1 MITLEMLVE
10 VSVFALVLEIFFIS
24 LLPFAIQ
31 LFVLTLQ
38 LDIEV
43 LKFVKLRFL
52 TLQQIIQGVY
62 LLGKSSNLLL

>member
-10 VSVFALVLEIFFIS
+10 VSVFALVLDIFFIS

-52 TLQQIIQGVY
+52 TLQHIIQGVY

>member
-1 MITLEMLVE
+1 MIVLEMLIK

-31 LFVLTLQ
+31 LFILTLQ
-38 LDIEV
+38 LGIEV

-52 TLQQIIQGVY
+52 TLQQIIQGVQ
-62 LLGKSSNLLL
+62 LFGKSSNLLL